1 MSLGGVLAW
10 LSAFAANLFG
20 TSVASFIALKV
31 VLYALFV
38 TILPVVLNNV
48 FKLIIDGMIS
58 VANSAAGG
66 GGAPSMVVEFT
77 GVAASLVTIVGLPFA
92 FSIIIAACAFK
103 LTLRMIPFVRL

>member
-1 MSLGGVLAW
+1 MGGVLAW

-20 TSVASFIALKV
+20 SSVVSFLAFKV

-38 TILPVVLNNV
+38 TILPIVLNNV
-48 FKLIIDGMIS
+48 FKKIIDGVIS
-58 VANSAAGG
+58 VANTYAGS
-66 GGAPSMVVEFT
+66 GAPSMVVTFT
-77 GVAASLVTIVGLPFA
+77 GAAASLVNIVGLPFA